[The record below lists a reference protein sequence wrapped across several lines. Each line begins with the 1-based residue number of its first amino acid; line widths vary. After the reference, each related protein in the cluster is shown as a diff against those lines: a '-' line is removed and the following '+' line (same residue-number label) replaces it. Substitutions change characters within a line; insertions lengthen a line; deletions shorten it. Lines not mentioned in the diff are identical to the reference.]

1 MCVCVYVCV
10 CVCMCV
16 CVFVCV
22 CVLTPHSDTINATT
36 NPSHES
42 VSMKNV
48 SMTKP
53 ETLKRKVK
61 VTIPKNSHKLELR
74 IKTGLDPVEQA
85 TYPDA
90 YSQIL
95 QAK

>member
-1 MCVCVYVCV
+1 
-10 CVCMCV
+10 
-16 CVFVCV
+16 
-22 CVLTPHSDTINATT
+22 
-36 NPSHES
+36 
-42 VSMKNV
+42 MKNV